1 MADRPFAPESP
12 PALDHLVWA
21 VSDLARAI
29 DELEQRIGV
38 RASAG
43 GRHPQWG
50 TANALL
56 ALGGE
61 RYLEVIGP
69 DPEAPEFAG
78 ERPFGIDTLAH
89 PRLATWAARVSDLEE
104 RVARGRAAG
113 IAWGAVLEG
122 SRRGADGTLLEWRLT
137 DPFASRENGTIPFL
151 IDWRE
156 SPHPARTAAVG
167 VELVTFAIEH
177 PRAEDL
183 AARLASLGLA
193 TLTRR
198 AGAPA
203 ILATLRG
210 PRGLVTL
217 RSADPTWSGR
227 EPG

>member
-1 MADRPFAPESP
+1 VAERAFAPESP

-21 VSDLARAI
+21 VSDLARAV
-29 DELEQRIGV
+29 DDLEQRIGV
-38 RASAG
+38 RATAG
-43 GRHPQWG
+43 GRHQQWG

-78 ERPFGIDTLAH
+78 ERPFGIDALAH
-89 PRLATWAARVSDLEE
+89 PRLATWAARASDLEE

-113 IAWGAVLEG
+113 IAWGEILEG
-122 SRRGADGTLLEWRLT
+122 SRRRADGTLLEWRLT
-137 DPFASRENGTIPFL
+137 DPFAPRENGTIPFL
-151 IDWRE
+151 IDWGE
-156 SPHPARTAAVG
+156 SPHPARTAPTG

-183 AARLASLGLA
+183 AARLAALGLA

-198 AGAPA
+198 SGAPA

-227 EPG
+227 